1 MQSVLPSDIHIS
13 YEFDQSPYVTRS
25 IWGVISE
32 GALGAVLVGLMI
44 LLFLRDWRSALIVL
58 LNIPLALMA
67 AVVALWLTGQTINLM
82 TLGGLALAIGIL
94 VDEATVAIENIHSHL
109 QHGQHLALAVRDG
122 SGETAIPRLLAMV
135 CILAVFISS
144 FFMQGAPR
152 AMFVPLSLAVGFS
165 MMASYLLSSTL
176 VPVLSIWIL
185 RHAYVGGS
193 QDAASSAAGIAPQR
207 WRTFPLGWLRMAS
220 FDHFRRGYEWLLAKI
235 VHLRWVLVASY
246 LAVSLAIIG
255 LVGSRLGTEI
265 FPTIDTGQFRLR
277 MRRPGRNG
285 HRPNRADRPKSPQGH
300 PGVCG
305 SGQRTDDLGIP
316 RHDSLHLPDQYR
328 VSMDARAGGRGD
340 VGGLEERKWNQH

>member
-1 MQSVLPSDIHIS
+1 M
-13 YEFDQSPYVTRS
+13 
-25 IWGVISE
+25 
-32 GALGAVLVGLMI
+32 
-44 LLFLRDWRSALIVL
+44 
-58 LNIPLALMA
+58 
-67 AVVALWLTGQTINLM
+67 
-82 TLGGLALAIGIL
+82 GGLALAIGIL

-109 QHGQHLALAVRDG
+109 QHGQPLALAVRDG

-185 RHAYVGGS
+185 RHAHVGDS
-193 QDAASSAAGIAPQR
+193 QDAASPAAGIARQR
-207 WRTFPLGWLRMAS
+207 RRTFPLGWLRMVS

-235 VHLRWVLVASY
+235 VRFRWVLVVLY

-277 MRRPGRNG
+277 MRAPDGTDIDRTEQVALKALKVIQETAGADNVQMTLGYLGTIPSTYPINAVYQWMRGPEDAVMWVALKRESGINIEPFKEELRGKLARRCRTCSSPSSRPTSSTR
-285 HRPNRADRPKSPQGH
+285 
-300 PGVCG
+300 
-305 SGQRTDDLGIP
+305 
-316 RHDSLHLPDQYR
+316 
-328 VSMDARAGGRGD
+328 
-340 VGGLEERKWNQH
+340 